1 MKNLLKKITA
11 LMVLMVFALGT
22 AGCGSSKDSQNGNN
36 SGSSSIA
43 ESGKTIYPVK
53 ITDSYGK
60 EITLSKEPEKIISAA
75 PNITEIIFK
84 IGAEDKLV
92 GRTNYC
98 DYPESL
104 REYLL
109 RNVWPSTMKALRDE
123 IYVSGFLD
131 KPVFVKPRD
140 NMKRFTGFI
149 CESVDD
155 ITQNAKGAGN
165 GIKIWYSDVIHF
177 TSEYRCPIVNGKL
190 RGCYHYSN
198 HNPYDYIKY
207 REALFETVQKMA
219 DENKEGHSAYCLDVG
234 ITNKGEIALIEMTD
248 GFSFGKYGMSDELL
262 AEILITRWSE
272 LKNGR

>member
-123 IYVSGFLD
+123 IYISGFLD

-140 NMKRFTGFI
+140 NLKRFTGFI

-165 GIKIWYSDVIHF
+165 NVKIWYSDVIHF

-207 REALFETVQKMA
+207 RKALFETVQKMA
-219 DENKEGHSAYCLDVG
+219 DENKEGNSAYCLDVG

>member
-1 MKNLLKKITA
+1 MTNYLQLMDNSKFGPEEEALARYFGEGNYQTFYRKQIVQNKLKITKDDFISGDIKTMYA
-11 LMVLMVFALGT
+11 AMRQLGIEY
-22 AGCGSSKDSQNGNN
+22 S
-36 SGSSSIA
+36 
-43 ESGKTIYPVK
+43 
-53 ITDSYGK
+53 
-60 EITLSKEPEKIISAA
+60 
-75 PNITEIIFK
+75 
-84 IGAEDKLV
+84 
-92 GRTNYC
+92 YC

-104 REYLL
+104 RKYLL

-140 NMKRFTGFI
+140 NLKRFIGFI
-149 CESVDD
+149 CESIDD
-155 ITQNAKGAGN
+155 ITQNARGAGN
-165 GIKIWYSDVIHF
+165 NVKIWYSDVIHF

-207 REALFETVQKMA
+207 RKTLFETVQKMA
-219 DENKEGHSAYCLDVG
+219 DENKEGNSAYCLDVG

-262 AEILITRWSE
+262 AEILITRWDE
-272 LKNGR
+272 LKNSINN